1 MFLSLGKNSSAS
13 QLRIWEE
20 EMQLGSLV
28 RSNRRCG
35 PDVWQFRWADRGP
48 YGKRI
53 YRKRVIGTVCQY
65 PSWESAREAVR
76 GLLREN

>member
-1 MFLSLGKNSSAS
+1 
-13 QLRIWEE
+13 
-20 EMQLGSLV
+20 MQLGSLV
-28 RSNRRCG
+28 RSNRGCG
-35 PDVWQFRWADRGP
+35 PNVWQFRWADRGP

-53 YRKRVIGTVCQY
+53 YRKRVIGQY